1 MESESNRRPPASA
14 DGRGAPRVYTYGGDT
29 FSAEREMVVRFLDD
43 FRAAESFG
51 ATVLAL
57 WAEVARDPLVRG
69 GLRTLGAREQRHAN
83 LLADRLRELGAECR
97 AELGRD
103 LRDAAR
109 ARLASTRISDLD
121 KLEEMLAR
129 CADIDVAVK
138 PIRDVLA
145 QIEDDLETR
154 ELLRTILDEEIATL
168 RWLATARR
176 TLQSPRQ
183 GG

>member
-1 MESESNRRPPASA
+1 MESEADRQPPASG
-14 DGRGAPRVYTYGGDT
+14 DGRGIPKAYTYGGDT
-29 FSAEREMVVRFLDD
+29 FATEHEMVVRFLDD

-51 ATVLAL
+51 ATVLGL
-57 WAEVARDPLVRG
+57 WADVARDPVIRG
-69 GLRTLGAREQRHAN
+69 GLRTICAREQRHAN

-109 ARLASTRISDLD
+109 ARLASVTISDLD
-121 KLEEMLAR
+121 KLDEMLAR
-129 CADIDVAVK
+129 CADVDVAVK

-168 RWLATARR
+168 RWMGTTHRV
-176 TLQSPRQ
+176 RQ
-183 GG
+183 GRGA